1 MAGLITRLLGGGESD
16 DIDQMQAR
24 KQRARERGKR
34 ERRREFR
41 ETQLERESRKGRRKA
56 LSLTERAKDVA
67 GKTADKVKEEASN
80 FSLPEEG
87 GGSDM
92 GSGEAFLDDLG
103 GGEEFL
109 DDTGAG
115 GEAFLDDTG
124 SRERSFWTTSARR
137 ASLRTTTCLTF
148 DHAHDHDKPHV
159 TIRSGGG

>member
-41 ETQLERESRKGRRKA
+41 ETQLERERRKGRRKA

-87 GGSDM
+87 GGGSDM
-92 GSGEAFLDDLG
+92 GSGEA
-103 GGEEFL
+103 FL

-124 SRERSFWTTSARR
+124 SRGEEFLDDFGSSSQSEDDDMLDF
-137 ASLRTTTCLTF
+137 
-148 DHAHDHDKPHV
+148 
-159 TIRSGGG
+159 